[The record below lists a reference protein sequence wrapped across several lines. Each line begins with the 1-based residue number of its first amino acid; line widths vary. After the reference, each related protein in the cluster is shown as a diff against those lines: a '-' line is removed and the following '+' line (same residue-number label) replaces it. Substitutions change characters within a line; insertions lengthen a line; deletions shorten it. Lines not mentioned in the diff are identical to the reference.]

1 MFWVMINISNYCILI
16 QSKEV
21 VHVNHTCTRE
31 RERERERE
39 IICYIVYDKYSKTFR
54 LLFSKNTLL
63 LPANASRSVDLPQPK
78 GIIIARSSLGGA

>member
-1 MFWVMINISNYCILI
+1 MYSHSE
-16 QSKEV
+16 QGSS
-21 VHVNHTCTRE
+21 TCKSHMHE

>member
-1 MFWVMINISNYCILI
+1 MCKSHMHERE
-16 QSKEV
+16 SK
-21 VHVNHTCTRE
+21 RE

-39 IICYIVYDKYSKTFR
+39 RGNLLYCFKSFESHCKTFR
-54 LLFSKNTLL
+54 LLFSKSTLL